1 MRKKLGY
8 HREDSYIYGINK
20 VKIFKINYM
29 KVIVW
34 VDKNEIKSMIENI
47 QNVFTHC
54 PQPGYGNYIQ
64 VSMSIDEYVKI
75 QDNNK
80 VKDK

>member
-1 MRKKLGY
+1 
-8 HREDSYIYGINK
+8 
-20 VKIFKINYM
+20 M

-54 PQPGYGNYIQ
+54 PQPGYENYIQ

-80 VKDK
+80 VKIDNTLISTQSGPYYEKIKSL

>member
-1 MRKKLGY
+1 
-8 HREDSYIYGINK
+8 
-20 VKIFKINYM
+20 M

-34 VDKNEIKSMIENI
+34 VDKNEIKEFVENI
-47 QNVFTHC
+47 QNVFSHC

-64 VSMSIDEYVKI
+64 VSLSVDEYVKI

-80 VKDK
+80 VKIDNMTTSIQNGPYYEKIKSL

>member
-1 MRKKLGY
+1 
-8 HREDSYIYGINK
+8 
-20 VKIFKINYM
+20 M

-54 PQPGYGNYIQ
+54 PQPGYENYIQ

>member
-1 MRKKLGY
+1 
-8 HREDSYIYGINK
+8 
-20 VKIFKINYM
+20 M

-34 VDKNEIKSMIENI
+34 ANKDEVVKNNI

-75 QDNNK
+75 QDNT
-80 VKDK
+80 VKIDNTLTSPQSGPYYEKIKSL